1 MGAAKGP
8 TAVKKLCKAC
18 LVLVAFRWAE
28 VDCADCAR
36 LDYQA
41 REPIA
46 A

>member
-1 MGAAKGP
+1 MGQAKGP
-8 TAVKKLCKAC
+8 LTMKTLCKAC

-36 LDYQA
+36 LNA
-41 REPIA
+41 REQERVA